1 VTSWTRC
8 LSGKTLDTAADYAI
22 LSQWALTNVKQDC
35 AIKLLIHNVV
45 LEDLIVEGL
54 RATFSSRHCVIQ
66 GSAEVLSV
74 LTVGEDEGSDA
85 NRS

>member
-1 VTSWTRC
+1 
-8 LSGKTLDTAADYAI
+8 
-22 LSQWALTNVKQDC
+22 
-35 AIKLLIHNVV
+35 VV

-74 LTVGEDEGSDA
+74 LTIGEDEGSDA